1 MHCTPY
7 ETNHC
12 SADNRMSEIPQ
23 PLLEDIAA
31 GKCLPFV
38 GAGFS
43 LNAKLPV
50 GNRMPDW
57 QGLTEILATAA
68 GASPKEAGPIVAA
81 SYERRFGRVQL
92 IEAIR
97 DALHS
102 DEIEPADAHVAF
114 AGLPFDTI
122 YTTNFDLLL
131 EDANALIRKPFR
143 SLVGELQIPFH
154 GGPLSTNIVKMHGD
168 LRHEE
173 HIIVSQEDYDQF
185 LEKYPV
191 ISTHLS
197 AMLITRTALFLGY
210 SLSDPDFNHIREVV
224 RSRLGRFQ
232 RMSYIIQFNQPPK
245 KVEAM
250 LDQHL
255 HVINLKPKRGQTHG
269 SVLATFFRSI
279 QEELDARAGAQIR
292 AAKPEVFEDIPQ
304 EKIDETSRAPDAST
318 LLSSSSNLCFVLMPF
333 DKPFDDVYRLII
345 APAVREAGLEVMR
358 ADQIFTPGSI
368 MEQIRSAIQQSRL
381 CIADLTGRNP
391 NVLYEL
397 GIAQTLG
404 KPSILMAQDINDV
417 PFDVRQYRV
426 IQYENQ
432 LLNVEKTQKTLLRT
446 ISVALGSDRLDEAL
460 SLIENG
466 MVRAGVAILGVLLEQ
481 TLKHILITSDL
492 VDVRLRDSFSRG
504 LTMGRMI
511 EMLSRAQRILPAE
524 TKKLRRAVEM
534 RNRAVHD
541 LGEPAKASAM
551 KVYADVSEF
560 IRRETMNA
568 EQEPGAYADKP
579 RRSG

>member
-1 MHCTPY
+1 MK
-7 ETNHC
+7 
-12 SADNRMSEIPQ
+12 DIPQ

-43 LNAKLPV
+43 LNAKLP
-50 GNRMPDW
+50 GDKQMPDW
-57 QGLTEILATAA
+57 DALTGILATAA
-68 GASPKEAGPIVAA
+68 DVPSEQPGPLVAA
-81 SYERRFGRVQL
+81 AYERLFGRVQL

-102 DEIEPADAHVAF
+102 DDIEPGEAHAAF
-114 AGLPFDTI
+114 SGLPFDTI

-131 EDANALIRKPFR
+131 EDANALIHKPYR

-173 HIIVSQEDYDQF
+173 HIVVTREDYDQF

-197 AMLITRTALFLGY
+197 SMLITRTALFLGY

-232 RMSYIIQFNQPPK
+232 RISYIIQFNLSARK
-245 KVEAM
+245 SEEM

-255 HVINLKPKRGQTHG
+255 HVINLKLKRGQTHAE
-269 SVLATFFRSI
+269 VLATFFRKV
-279 QEELDARAGAQIR
+279 QEELDTRTGAQIR

-304 EKIDETSRAPDAST
+304 DKLEETSRAPDGST

-333 DKPFDDVYRLII
+333 SNAFDEIYRMII
-345 APAVREAGLEVMR
+345 APAVLQAGLEVMR
-358 ADQIFTPGSI
+358 ADQIFAPGSI
-368 MEQIRSAIQQSRL
+368 MEQIRAAIQQSRL
-381 CIADLTGRNP
+381 CIADLSGRNP

-404 KPSILMAQDINDV
+404 KPSILMTQDIEDI

-426 IQYENQ
+426 ILYDSQ
-432 LLNVEKTQKTLLRT
+432 LKNLETTQKTLLRT
-446 ISVALGSDRLDEAL
+446 INVALGADRLDESRL
-460 SLIENG
+460 LIETG
-466 MVRAGVAILGVLLEQ
+466 SVRAGVAILGILLEQ
-481 TLKHILITSDL
+481 TLKHMLIASDL

-504 LTMGRMI
+504 LTMGRMM
-511 EMLSRAQRILPAE
+511 EMLYKAKRITSE
-524 TKKLRRAVEM
+524 DRKKLSRAVEM
-534 RNRAVHD
+534 RNRAVHE
-541 LGEPAKASAM
+541 LGEPEKADAIQ
-551 KVYADVSEF
+551 VYKDVAEF
-560 IRRETMNA
+560 IRREATNA
-568 EQEPGAYADKP
+568 EPAPEGNADKA

>member
-1 MHCTPY
+1 M
-7 ETNHC
+7 N
-12 SADNRMSEIPQ
+12 EIPQ
-23 PLLEDIAA
+23 PLLDDIAA

-43 LNAKLPV
+43 LNAKLP
-50 GNRMPDW
+50 GDKQMPDW
-57 QGLTEILATAA
+57 QVLTEILGTAA
-68 GASPKEAGPIVAA
+68 GVPPKQPGPLVAM

-97 DALHS
+97 VALHS
-102 DEIEPADAHVAF
+102 DDNEPADAHAAF

-173 HIIVSQEDYDQF
+173 HIIITQEDYDQF

-224 RSRLGRFQ
+224 RSRLGKFQ
-232 RMSYIIQFNQPPK
+232 RMSYIIQFNQSPK
-245 KVEAM
+245 KAEEM

-255 HVINLKPKRGQTHG
+255 HLINLKPKRGQTHEE
-269 SVLATFFRSI
+269 VLATFFRNI

-304 EKIDETSRAPDAST
+304 DKIEEATRAPDSST

-333 DKPFDDVYRLII
+333 DKPFDDTYRLII
-345 APAVREAGLEVMR
+345 APAVRQAGLEVMR
-358 ADQIFTPGSI
+358 ADQIFTPGPI

-404 KPSILMAQDINDV
+404 KPSILMVQDVEDV
-417 PFDVRQYRV
+417 PFDIRQYRV
-426 IQYENQ
+426 IQYDRQ
-432 LLNVEKTQKTLLRT
+432 LTHSEATQKTLLRT
-446 ISVALGSDRLDEAL
+446 INLALGSDRLDESR

-466 MVRAGVAILGVLLEQ
+466 MVRAGVATLGVLLEQ

-492 VDVRLRDSFSRG
+492 VDTRQRDSFSRG

-511 EMLSRAQRILPAE
+511 EILLKAHRITPADN
-524 TKKLRRAVEM
+524 KKLRRAVEM

-541 LGEPAKASAM
+541 LGEPDKSAAM
-551 KVYADVSEF
+551 LVYSDVSEF
-560 IRRETMNA
+560 IRRETTSA
-568 EQEPGAYADKP
+568 EQEP
-579 RRSG
+579 